1 MSKKD
6 SLKLRMYE
14 HIYRL
19 NRDVEDVLEDMKALQ
34 ELHGFPRR
42 FLRACKGR
50 VEQLRAEVNRELTQ
64 AFSMCEAG
72 DSAHF
77 ANFLAQM
84 QRPVTGRRDRR
95 VRARGG

>member
-1 MSKKD
+1 MSKKQ

-19 NRDVEDVLEDMKALQ
+19 NQDVEDVLYDLKALQ

-50 VEQLRAEVNRELTQ
+50 VEQLRADVNRELTQ
-64 AFSMCEAG
+64 VLGMCEAG

-84 QRPVTGRRDRR
+84 QRPVTSRRN
-95 VRARGG
+95 VRTRPRGG